1 MCCSGHSNNLGYDA
15 SSLAFLAFRNLSL
28 VGSEIMLLRRI
39 TRDVKD
45 QNWTAVGIDFL
56 IVVVGVFIGIQVANW
71 NDERQDRV
79 DEVYYLERILNDIDD
94 SIANNALVIDYL
106 GEKTRNTYWVVE
118 KLRDGQLQAGEE
130 ELFKN
135 RFLAIGDWQT
145 GDFIDSTLQELQ
157 SSGRL
162 GIIRSK
168 AFREQLGRFE
178 LTWESIRRAQRN
190 LADFHKA
197 LILQI
202 NARVDRG
209 RTADFREILAG
220 KEIPRID
227 LDDFVRQQVLLTPFE
242 QLVEDDQLIR
252 YLERYAEFYYWR
264 RDNVVDLQDELATLR
279 EQAISALDG
288 STT

>member
-1 MCCSGHSNNLGYDA
+1 M
-15 SSLAFLAFRNLSL
+15 
-28 VGSEIMLLRRI
+28 
-39 TRDVKD
+39 
-45 QNWTAVGIDFL
+45 
-56 IVVVGVFIGIQVANW
+56 
-71 NDERQDRV
+71 
-79 DEVYYLERILNDIDD
+79 
-94 SIANNALVIDYL
+94 IDYL